1 MDPGTKLIALDLT
14 LSGKTSRLR
23 IVVIEQRRTK
33 RFDLHLPV
41 EIIRAG
47 SERVSKFGHTQ
58 NISSG
63 GVLFTS
69 SSEMEIGGPVEYIV
83 TLAAGSGGNVN
94 LRCMGKVLRQVPNP
108 LPEPDESVFT
118 VAVSL
123 ERYEFLRVS
132 SQPAA

>member
-1 MDPGTKLIALDLT
+1 M
-14 LSGKTSRLR
+14 
-23 IVVIEQRRTK
+23 IEQRRTK

-47 SERVSKFGHTQ
+47 AERVSKFGHTQ

-69 SSEMEIGGPVEYIV
+69 TSMMEIGGPVEYVV

-94 LRCMGKVLRQVPNP
+94 LRCMGKVLRQDYNP
-108 LPEPDESVFT
+108 ALPDGEDTYT

-123 ERYEFLRVS
+123 ERYEFLRS
-132 SQPAA
+132 NTSAA